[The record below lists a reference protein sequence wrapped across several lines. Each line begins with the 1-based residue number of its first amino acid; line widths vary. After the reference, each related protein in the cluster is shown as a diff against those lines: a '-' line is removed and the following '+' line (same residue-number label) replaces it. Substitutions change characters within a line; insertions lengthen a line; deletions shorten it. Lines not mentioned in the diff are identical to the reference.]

1 MSHVRCHVSCV
12 TCLVSHV
19 TFQVSCIMC
28 HVVGVDPNIDVEEGS
43 DGSDVDLRAC
53 IEVEGLVTL

>member
-1 MSHVRCHVSCV
+1 MLPVRLTLAIVIQS
-12 TCLVSHV
+12 LP
-19 TFQVSCIMC
+19 
-28 HVVGVDPNIDVEEGS
+28 VVGVDPNIDVEEGS